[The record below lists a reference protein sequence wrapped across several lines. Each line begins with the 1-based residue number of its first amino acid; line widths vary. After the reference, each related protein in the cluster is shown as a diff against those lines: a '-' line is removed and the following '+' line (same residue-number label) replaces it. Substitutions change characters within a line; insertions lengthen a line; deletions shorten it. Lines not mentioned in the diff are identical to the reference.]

1 MLLGVGISF
10 AFVFIR
16 SPWDAAMWQVACC
29 MQYPGGWQVALWRL
43 ASVVR
48 CLTFLVRPSCMP
60 IVLSLYGEI
69 RRDTARYGEIWRDMA
84 IFFHIWPP
92 RVQSSTPPHRRCSCR
107 HVWLAYWP
115 IPCTCAR
122 HRPPTLNITHPTASL
137 PPSMGRRH
145 TAARQALGG
154 AVALFRAWYVCRFT
168 TCGECSRGVW

>member
-1 MLLGVGISF
+1 MGRRDVAGGLLYAVSRG
-10 AFVFIR
+10 
-16 SPWDAAMWQVACC
+16 
-29 MQYPGGWQVALWRL
+29 L
-43 ASVVR
+43 ASGLVAPCFGCAVPYFFGEAIMHAN
-48 CLTFLVRPSCMP
+48 CPFLVW
-60 IVLSLYGEI
+60 
-69 RRDTARYGEIWRDMA
+69 RDTARYGEIWRDMA